1 MKRDDNMDFRQLLF
15 PWSPRY
21 TVSTKSAASLLKVSV
36 KTVCRMIADGALDAE
51 KCCPDKINSPWRVNL
66 ESVEKHLK
74 QSIESISS
82 EQAAEILDISLY
94 TLCEMLK
101 NGELTGHKYRSG
113 PSPWRVNYAS
123 VRQHLQRLSTMAGSA
138 HEQL

>member
-1 MKRDDNMDFRQLLF
+1 MKHEDNTDFRQLLF

-21 TVSTKSAASLLKVSV
+21 TVSTRNAAAMLKVSI
-36 KTVCRMIADGALDAE
+36 KTVCRMIADGSLDAE
-51 KCCPDKINSPWRVNL
+51 KCFPEKINSPWRVNL
-66 ESVEKHLK
+66 DSVEKHLN
-74 QSIESISS
+74 QSIEAISS
-82 EQAAEILDISLY
+82 DQAADILDISLY

-123 VRQHLQRLSTMAGSA
+123 VRQHLERLNTMAGPSRD
-138 HEQL
+138 

>member
-1 MKRDDNMDFRQLLF
+1 MLR
-15 PWSPRY
+15 
-21 TVSTKSAASLLKVSV
+21 VSV
-36 KTVCRMIADGALDAE
+36 KTVCRMIADKSLDAE
-51 KCCPDKINSPWRVNL
+51 KCCPDKRNSPWRVNL
-66 ESVEKHLK
+66 DSVEKHMNLT
-74 QSIESISS
+74 IESISS

-123 VRQHLQRLSTMAGSA
+123 VRQHLQRLNAMAGPSYD
-138 HEQL
+138 